1 MDTVALLGST
11 LGLGLVAGF
20 RLYAAVLA
28 VGLGVRFGLI
38 ALDPSLSHW
47 RVLANDYVLAA
58 AAVAYCLEFLADK
71 IPWVDSV
78 WDSVHTLIRPLGA
91 AFLGATAAGS
101 LDPVTQW
108 IVALLC
114 GGVALTGHSTK
125 AGVRLA
131 VNHSPEPFSNLALS
145 VFEDLLAVLGAWLS
159 LAHPVFMLGVVLVFL
174 TAFLWLSPKIFRL
187 MRVEA
192 IAFVSLVRRGL
203 TGPRSGSVLPA
214 KYAHYLDRGGCQID
228 LAVRCVAGKGVR
240 GLRNSVGYFC
250 FAGSRPLF
258 ITRRLFRF
266 RQHAIDLTSLRDS
279 RYNRRLLVDR
289 LVLRTGPREED
300 FYFFKDL
307 PGELVLRRLTAE
319 PVSGSCV
326 AQPSHP

>member
-28 VGLGVRFGLI
+28 VGLGIRLGLVTLHPGL
-38 ALDPSLSHW
+38 AHL

-58 AAVAYCLEFLADK
+58 AAVAYFLEFLADK

-91 AFLGATAAGS
+91 AFLGATAVGS

-125 AGVRLA
+125 AGARLV
-131 VNHSPEPFSNLALS
+131 VNHSPEPFSNLAVS
-145 VFEDLLAVLGAWLS
+145 VFEDLLAVLGVWLS
-159 LAHPVFMLGVVLVFL
+159 LAHPVFMLGVVLAFL
-174 TAFLWLSPKIFRL
+174 AAFLWLSPKIFRL
-187 MRVEA
+187 MKVEA
-192 IAFVSLVRRGL
+192 IAFVALARKL
-203 TGPRSGSVLPA
+203 LAGSCVSSALPA
-214 KYAHYLDRGGCQID
+214 RYADYLDRLGYRVE
-228 LAVRCVAGKGVR
+228 LSVRSVAGKGVR
-240 GLRNSVGYFC
+240 GLRHSVGYLC
-250 FAGSRPLF
+250 FAGDQARF

-266 RQHAIDLTSLRDS
+266 RQHSIEMPNLQDT
-279 RYNRRLLVDR
+279 RYSRRLLVDR
-289 LVLRTGPREED
+289 LVLRIGPRQET
-300 FYFFKDL
+300 FYFFKDV
-307 PGELVLRRLTAE
+307 PAELVLRHLTS
-319 PVSGSCV
+319 VLTLGSSV
-326 AQPSHP
+326 APSSHP